1 MDPYYSSPSYYYQ
14 SSCPLHESYVD
25 PYSSYPTQSTPSS
38 SYYYQSYVDQS
49 PSPQIVLYNNST
61 TNIYAQPTP
70 PVQTMQSTPV
80 LNTTFELAPP
90 VGRRRRQRTIFLK
103 DQVDLLDQVFE
114 KNPYPDIQLRE
125 QLSQRLDV
133 PEARIQV
140 WFKNRRSRAR
150 TTNKTKH

>member
-14 SSCPLHESYVD
+14 SSCPLHDSYVD
-25 PYSSYPTQSTPSS
+25 PYSSYPTQSTPS
-38 SYYYQSYVDQS
+38 YYYPSYIDQS
-49 PSPQIVLYNNST
+49 SSSPQIVLYNNST

-70 PVQTMQSTPV
+70 PVQSVQSTPV
-80 LNTTFELAPP
+80 MLNKTFELAPP
-90 VGRRRRQRTIFLK
+90 VGRRRRQRTIFSK
-103 DQVDLLDQVFE
+103 DQVDILDLVFE
-114 KNPYPDIQLRE
+114 KNQYPDIQLRE

-150 TTNKTKH
+150 TTNKTQH

>member
-14 SSCPLHESYVD
+14 SSCPLHDSYVD
-25 PYSSYPTQSTPSS
+25 PYSSYPTQSTPSHYYP
-38 SYYYQSYVDQS
+38 SYIDQS
-49 PSPQIVLYNNST
+49 SSSPQIVLYNNST

-70 PVQTMQSTPV
+70 PVQSIQSTPV
-80 LNTTFELAPP
+80 VLNKTFELAPP
-90 VGRRRRQRTIFLK
+90 VGRRRRQRTIFSK
-103 DQVDLLDQVFE
+103 DQVDILDLVFE
-114 KNPYPDIQLRE
+114 KNQYPDIQLRE

-150 TTNKTKH
+150 TTNKTQH